1 MGLDNGIC
9 VERNDFTNSLF
20 ELEKFK
26 YEYAPRRY
34 FEICY
39 WRKCWNIRDAIGR
52 KIWYEDN
59 GYSNELTEADLYN
72 IIEALESFNEE
83 KWNEDFENGETIW
96 EWDIIEQR
104 LAQQIQDLKLLI
116 DLKKK
121 YENKLYIYFYDS
133 Y

>member
-9 VERNDFTNSLF
+9 IERNDFTDSLF

-26 YEYAPRRY
+26 SEYPRDY
-34 FEICY
+34 CEVCY
-39 WRKCWNIRDAIGR
+39 WRKCWNVRNAIGR

-59 GYSNELTEADLYN
+59 GYSNGLTEADLYN

-83 KWNEDFENGETIW
+83 KWNEDFEDGETIW
-96 EWDIIEQR
+96 GWEVMEQR

-121 YENKLYIYFYDS
+121 YENNIYIYFYDS